1 MKVPFRIEVA
11 AALRQFVTSA
21 GFSFHFHFDSGI
33 ALASFSVQGL
43 VFGARIGGGFGS
55 TRGWRLLTKLLPWLN
70 DFVIDLHSI
79 ATVDESID

>member
-1 MKVPFRIEVA
+1 MA

-21 GFSFHFHFDSGI
+21 GFSFSFHFHFDSGI
-33 ALASFSVQGL
+33 ALSSFSVRGL
-43 VFGARIGGGFGS
+43 MFGVHIEGGFGS

-79 ATVDESID
+79 VTVDESID